1 MEPLVPCPPA
11 RSRRGAAATLSFVA
25 DDPPPTDVVRLLAV
39 WALLHDTAD
48 DAWKAAV
55 TRGRAAT
62 PGEMQDDD
70 AFTDGLAAIVADEK
84 ERLRARLAGHAEAGG
99 DAPSSGDVA
108 SALEALRFEV
118 AELRG
123 RMESFQATLD
133 ALAARDEG

>member
-1 MEPLVPCPPA
+1 MP
-11 RSRRGAAATLSFVA
+11 
-25 DDPPPTDVVRLLAV
+25 DDPPPTDIVRLLAT

-55 TRGRAAT
+55 TRGRAVT
-62 PGEMQDDD
+62 PGEMQNDD

-84 ERLRARLAGHAEAGG
+84 ERLRARLAGGTEEA
-99 DAPSSGDVA
+99 ATTPSPGDVA

-123 RMESFQATLD
+123 RIESLQATVD
-133 ALAARDEG
+133 ALAARDAG